1 MLLLTRITQNENKF
15 KLTVKLINIQYNE
28 KKLTLSRKL
37 VHGFILARKIYMT
50 FKGTKIIPLLDNQI
64 KKSLP
69 KLRGCYV

>member
-37 VHGFILARKIYMT
+37 VAWFHLS
-50 FKGTKIIPLLDNQI
+50 
-64 KKSLP
+64 KKNLYDVQ
-69 KLRGCYV
+69 RY